1 MGIIMV
7 ELKLV
12 VLLLTWGSITWIVSC
27 SCLAYMGKTIVLA
40 LRRQENISS
49 AFFFPK
55 IDEDALMVNVHSTA
69 IQIII
74 IAQKTEKKITV
85 YSYNIHTR
93 RQYIIL

>member
-1 MGIIMV
+1 
-7 ELKLV
+7 
-12 VLLLTWGSITWIVSC
+12 
-27 SCLAYMGKTIVLA
+27 MGKTIVLA

-74 IAQKTEKKITV
+74 IAQKTEKKLQYTLTTFIQEGNT
-85 YSYNIHTR
+85 SYYRKKYKIHSQTE
-93 RQYIIL
+93 

>member
-1 MGIIMV
+1 
-7 ELKLV
+7 
-12 VLLLTWGSITWIVSC
+12 
-27 SCLAYMGKTIVLA
+27 MGKTIVLA

-74 IAQKTEKKITV
+74 IAQKTEKKNYSILLQHSYKKAIHHTIGRNTKFTV
-85 YSYNIHTR
+85 KQNNTAAAVTCTSMS
-93 RQYIIL
+93 

>member
-1 MGIIMV
+1 
-7 ELKLV
+7 
-12 VLLLTWGSITWIVSC
+12 
-27 SCLAYMGKTIVLA
+27 MGKTIVLA

-74 IAQKTEKKITV
+74 IAQKTEKKKLQYTLTTFIHHTIGRNTKFTV
-85 YSYNIHTR
+85 KQNNTAAAVTCTSMS
-93 RQYIIL
+93 

>member
-1 MGIIMV
+1 
-7 ELKLV
+7 
-12 VLLLTWGSITWIVSC
+12 
-27 SCLAYMGKTIVLA
+27 MGKTIVLA

-74 IAQKTEKKITV
+74 IAQKTEKKNYSILLQHSYKAIHHTIGRNTKFTV
-85 YSYNIHTR
+85 KQNNTAAAVTCTSMS
-93 RQYIIL
+93 